1 MWAGF
6 FDSGEF
12 VTSAMNSR
20 CHPESDIVSFRL
32 RFRTPRNA
40 MHIDTVP
47 VITIDGPAGAGKG
60 TIACLLSEK
69 LGWHMLDSGAIYRVT
84 ALAALQRNLDLQD
97 ETTLAA
103 MIPTLKIEFRDGEAW
118 LDGEVVTGEIRNEN
132 CASATSK
139 IAALPAVRA
148 ALLELQR
155 SFQQFPGLVADGRD
169 MGTVV
174 FPGANHKFYLTASA
188 EIRAERRLKQLSEQG
203 LSAKLCDLI
212 QDINARDERDASRPV
227 APLKPADDAVLID
240 TSSLDRGGVFAVVLR
255 HIA

>member
-1 MWAGF
+1 
-6 FDSGEF
+6 
-12 VTSAMNSR
+12 MN
-20 CHPESDIVSFRL
+20 EQTL
-32 RFRTPRNA
+32 
-40 MHIDTVP
+40 

-60 TIACLLSEK
+60 TIACRLADK
-69 LGWHMLDSGAIYRVT
+69 LGWHMLDSGAIYRVA
-84 ALAALQRNLDLQD
+84 ALAALRQHLDLQD

-103 MIPTLKIEFRDGEAW
+103 MIPTLQIEFKQGEAW
-118 LDGEVVTGEIRNEN
+118 LDGVIVTGEIRNET
-132 CASATSK
+132 CASATSQ

-148 ALLELQR
+148 ALLEVQR
-155 SFQQFPGLVADGRD
+155 HFQQAPGLVADGRD

-174 FPGANHKFYLTASA
+174 FPEASHKFYLTASA

-212 QDINARDERDASRPV
+212 QDINARDERDANRPV

-240 TSSLDRGGVFAVVLR
+240 TSSLDQDEVFAAVLH

>member
-1 MWAGF
+1 
-6 FDSGEF
+6 
-12 VTSAMNSR
+12 MN
-20 CHPESDIVSFRL
+20 EQ
-32 RFRTPRNA
+32 T
-40 MHIDTVP
+40 P

-60 TIACLLSEK
+60 TIACRLADK
-69 LGWHMLDSGAIYRVT
+69 LGWHMLDSGAIYRVA
-84 ALAALQRNLDLQD
+84 ALAALRQHLDLQD

-103 MIPTLKIEFRDGEAW
+103 MIPTLQIEFKQGEAW
-118 LDGEVVTGEIRNEN
+118 LDGVIVTGEIRNET
-132 CASATSK
+132 CASATSQ

-155 SFQQFPGLVADGRD
+155 HFQQAPGLVADGRD

-174 FPGANHKFYLTASA
+174 FPEASHKFYLTASA

-212 QDINARDERDASRPV
+212 QDINARDERDANRPV

-240 TSSLDRGGVFAVVLR
+240 TSSLDQDEVFAAVLH

>member
-1 MWAGF
+1 
-6 FDSGEF
+6 
-12 VTSAMNSR
+12 MN
-20 CHPESDIVSFRL
+20 
-32 RFRTPRNA
+32 TA
-40 MHIDTVP
+40 P

-60 TIACLLSEK
+60 TIACLLAEK
-69 LGWHMLDSGAIYRVT
+69 LGWHMLDSGAIYRVA
-84 ALAALQRNLDLQD
+84 ALAALRQGVGLQD
-97 ETTLAA
+97 EAALAA
-103 MIPTLKIEFRDGEAW
+103 MIPTLQIEFKQGEAW
-118 LDGEVVTGEIRNEN
+118 LDGEIVTGEIRNET
-132 CASATSK
+132 CASATSQ

-155 SFQQFPGLVADGRD
+155 NFRQAPGLVADGRD

-212 QDINARDERDASRPV
+212 QDINARDERDANRPV

-240 TSSLDRGGVFAVVLR
+240 TSSLDRDEVFAAVL
-255 HIA
+255 HHLA

>member
-1 MWAGF
+1 M
-6 FDSGEF
+6 SEQ
-12 VTSAMNSR
+12 T
-20 CHPESDIVSFRL
+20 
-32 RFRTPRNA
+32 
-40 MHIDTVP
+40 P

-60 TIACLLSEK
+60 TIACKLADK
-69 LGWHMLDSGAIYRVT
+69 LGWHMLDSGAIYRVA
-84 ALAALQRNLDLQD
+84 ALAALRQHLDLRD
-97 ETTLAA
+97 ETALAA
-103 MIPTLKIEFRDGEAW
+103 MIPTLQIEFKQGEAW
-118 LDGEVVTGEIRNEN
+118 LDGVIVTGEIRNEA
-132 CASATSK
+132 CASATSQ

-155 SFQQFPGLVADGRD
+155 HFRQTPGLVADGRD

-174 FPGANHKFYLTASA
+174 FPEASHKFYLTASA

-212 QDINARDERDASRPV
+212 QDINARDERDANRPV

-240 TSSLDRGGVFAVVLR
+240 TSSLDQDEVFAAVLH

>member
-1 MWAGF
+1 
-6 FDSGEF
+6 
-12 VTSAMNSR
+12 MN
-20 CHPESDIVSFRL
+20 EQ
-32 RFRTPRNA
+32 T
-40 MHIDTVP
+40 P

-60 TIACLLSEK
+60 TIACRLADK
-69 LGWHMLDSGAIYRVT
+69 LGWHMLDSGAIYRVA
-84 ALAALQRNLDLQD
+84 ALAALRQHLDLQD
-97 ETTLAA
+97 ETALAA
-103 MIPTLKIEFRDGEAW
+103 MIPTLQIEFKQGEAW
-118 LDGEVVTGEIRNEN
+118 LDGVIVTGEIRNET
-132 CASATSK
+132 CASATSQ

-155 SFQQFPGLVADGRD
+155 HFQQAPGLVADGRD

-174 FPGANHKFYLTASA
+174 FPEASHKFYLTASA

-212 QDINARDERDASRPV
+212 QDINARDERDANRPV

-240 TSSLDRGGVFAVVLR
+240 TSSLDQDEVFAAVLH